1 MAAKRPDQREVRLL
15 ISKKLHSL
23 LKKLAGVQEKSLN
36 RVMNEALER
45 FVEDADIREIIDRH
59 QLEFREGEE

>member
-1 MAAKRPDQREVRLL
+1 MAAKRPDQKEVRLL
-15 ISKKLHSL
+15 IPQELHSL

-45 FVEDADIREIIDRH
+45 FVEDDDIRKLIDRH
-59 QLEFREGEE
+59 KLED